1 MEKVLIKEEY
11 KYKNRDELY
20 NLLINNSIENINRIN
35 PAILFDKEDKVVS
48 YWNDDEWDFS
58 FEGKSKENGT
68 SAIFKRSDYKDLEQS
83 YFDEIKYLTL
93 IVYIKKYDSYKYL
106 TIFKKKANQFA
117 VFMRQVQKLKL
128 STIRELN
135 EELNFIDVL
144 RNIKG
149 LYTWRTLENML
160 NVLREASEIDIPNFN
175 LKINFAVKQ
184 TRSTKN
190 SLSVKDMAIKY
201 SKTESNFVDQ
211 TLYIPYALHS
221 KLVSNCI
228 DDINNKSKY
237 LDNMMSFLEEDYLL
251 YEEIKDKCS
260 IKNVSIPS
268 SKKKIRREK
277 SGLVKELL
285 LRYDL
290 NQFESAINI
299 QKEIRILSTSCMI
312 LLLSFSGMRINEI
325 FNIKI
330 DGFNII
336 NSEPKMYVIRSFET
350 KITGGQVVDYVTS
363 PIIKDVFEV
372 LNKIHSLTKKY
383 DNTANK
389 DNLFT
394 SSKHQKLIGYG
405 NLINASINLKE
416 YTKEIGLFVS
426 KEDIK
431 ESELINGYR
440 DYIKEGEIWPL
451 ASHQFRR
458 TLIVNFVSHRLGSIN
473 AVKQQVKHIFAS
485 MTEYYAKNSNLA
497 ESFDLKVVKEISE
510 SIENELLEEGVRQ
523 YKNIYYSN
531 DILAG
536 EKGKEIMS
544 NRDFTNVLSDDEIKQ
559 LFKTG
564 LYKLSKSL
572 YGYCTKGNL
581 CDKKEAIDPT
591 FCGAKCNTMII
602 TKETALNWKKLY
614 IKNKKLLE
622 SSSNL
627 IIGGIALSSA
637 KTTMQSQNEI
647 AKQIMN
653 SFNIDYEE

>member
-1 MEKVLIKEEY
+1 
-11 KYKNRDELY
+11 
-20 NLLINNSIENINRIN
+20 
-35 PAILFDKEDKVVS
+35 
-48 YWNDDEWDFS
+48 
-58 FEGKSKENGT
+58 
-68 SAIFKRSDYKDLEQS
+68 
-83 YFDEIKYLTL
+83 
-93 IVYIKKYDSYKYL
+93 
-106 TIFKKKANQFA
+106 
-117 VFMRQVQKLKL
+117 
-128 STIRELN
+128 
-135 EELNFIDVL
+135 
-144 RNIKG
+144 
-149 LYTWRTLENML
+149 
-160 NVLREASEIDIPNFN
+160 
-175 LKINFAVKQ
+175 
-184 TRSTKN
+184 
-190 SLSVKDMAIKY
+190 
-201 SKTESNFVDQ
+201 
-211 TLYIPYALHS
+211 
-221 KLVSNCI
+221 
-228 DDINNKSKY
+228 
-237 LDNMMSFLEEDYLL
+237 
-251 YEEIKDKCS
+251 
-260 IKNVSIPS
+260 
-268 SKKKIRREK
+268 
-277 SGLVKELL
+277 
-285 LRYDL
+285 
-290 NQFESAINI
+290 
-299 QKEIRILSTSCMI
+299 MI
-312 LLLSFSGMRINEI
+312 LLLSFSGMRINEV

-372 LNKIHSLTKKY
+372 LIKIHSLTKKY
-383 DNTANK
+383 DNTANN
-389 DNLFT
+389 DQLFT

-405 NLINASINLKE
+405 NLLNVSANLKE
-416 YTKEIGLFVS
+416 YAKDLNLFIS
-426 KEDIK
+426 KEDVK

-473 AVKQQVKHIFAS
+473 AVKQQVKHMFAS

-497 ESFDLKVVKEISE
+497 ESFDLNVVKEISE

-544 NRDFTNVLSDDEIKQ
+544 SRDFTNILSDDEIKQ

-602 TKETALNWKKLY
+602 TKESALNWKKLY
-614 IKNKKLLE
+614 IKNKKILE
-622 SSSNL
+622 DSSNL
-627 IIGGIALSSA
+627 IIGGISLSSA

-647 AKQIMN
+647 AKNIMN
-653 SFNIDYEE
+653 AFNIDYEA